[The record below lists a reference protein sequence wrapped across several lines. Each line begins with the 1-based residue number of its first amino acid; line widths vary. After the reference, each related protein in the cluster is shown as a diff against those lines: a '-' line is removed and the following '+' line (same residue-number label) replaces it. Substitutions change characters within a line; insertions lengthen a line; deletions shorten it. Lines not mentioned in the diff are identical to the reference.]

1 MDDIQ
6 VNGRLSE
13 SDSDSSDSSDTMWTR
28 NLMLETCKLKIEED
42 YHAGM

>member
-1 MDDIQ
+1 MDAIQ
-6 VNGRLSE
+6 MNGPVSE

-28 NLMLETCKLKIEED
+28 NLKLDTCKLKIEED